1 MSLLQKIF
9 INQDLN
15 YTLANKIIGIVKGPI
30 TLLFI
35 FKFLSSNEQGIWF
48 TFISLGALSVF
59 AELGF
64 TAIISQFI
72 SHEYAHLKISH
83 GYIIGKRITLDKL
96 FSLIHYAI
104 KLYIFIIPLGVIL
117 LFFAGY
123 FIFSNNQFHVLL
135 MWFFY
140 SLIGG
145 LQLFLSLLNSIT
157 QGFDKIA
164 LVQKNI
170 LLGGLI
176 APFIMWSGLFFNF
189 GIMSLVVGSGI
200 AAIVMIV
207 FIFHV
212 NKKVWLQFL
221 RHKLIYKYSWFHEI
235 IPLQIKYGAS
245 FISGYFISYFYTPM
259 IYKFESPEVAG
270 QFGLTMSMLIMILTI
285 CMSWIEIKIPKMNIL
300 VAHKN
305 QIQLKETFK
314 NEARISLI
322 LFTIGMALFYL
333 FILIINKYSFYN
345 ERFLST
351 YNIFLLI
358 IVFIPNIFM
367 DFLGKYSRLHKAE
380 PLYIMSLTTGLLYF
394 IAINFLRLESFHL
407 VHLLY
412 IILCINWF
420 IALPFSYYVV
430 KKFNAEY
437 YKV

>member
-1 MSLLQKIF
+1 MSLLQKWF
-9 INQDLN
+9 TNHDLN
-15 YTLANKIIGIVKGPI
+15 YTLANKILGIIKGPI
-30 TLLFI
+30 TILLI
-35 FKFLSSNEQGIWF
+35 FKFLSNNEQGIWF

-72 SHEYAHLKISH
+72 SHEYAHLQISN
-83 GYIIGKRITLDKL
+83 GYIYGKRAVIDKL

-104 KLYIFIIPLGVIL
+104 KLYIFIVPLGVII
-117 LFFAGY
+117 LFLAGFY
-123 FIFSNNQFHVLL
+123 VFSNDQFNILL

-157 QGFDKIA
+157 QGFDKVA

-176 APFIMWSGLFFNF
+176 APFTIWGGLCFNF
-189 GIMSLVVGSGI
+189 GIMSLVAGSGI
-200 AAIVMIV
+200 AAIVMMI
-207 FIFHV
+207 FIFYA
-212 NKKVWLQFL
+212 NKKIWLQFL
-221 RHKLIYKYSWFHEI
+221 RHKLKYKYSWLNEI

-259 IYKFESPEVAG
+259 IYKFEDPKVAG
-270 QFGLTMSMLIMILTI
+270 QFGLTISLLVMILTI

-305 QIQLKETFK
+305 QNQLQKIFKKEAKT
-314 NEARISLI
+314 SLT
-322 LFTIGMALFYL
+322 LFIIAIILFYL
-333 FILIINKYSFYN
+333 SILIINKYNFYN
-345 ERFLST
+345 ERFLSP

-358 IVFIPNIFM
+358 IIFIPNIFM

-394 IAINFLRLESFHL
+394 IAINFLRLDSFHL

-412 IILCINWF
+412 IILFINWF
-420 IALPFSYYVV
+420 VALPFSYHVV
-430 KKFNAEY
+430 KKFNIEY